1 MKNVTVTINPT
12 EIKSL
17 SYNNNFS
24 IKPGEKIA
32 LNVKSEAAIKP
43 NASNPVAALVGIKMI
58 VTDSEGSLQ
67 LMVETITGVT
77 LSTFIDDIEQFIKDN
92 YMSVILMSA
101 NEKIRSISAL
111 IGVPIRIPNPRFG
124 ESALME
130 NMEPNGL
137 TQ

>member
-77 LSTFIDDIEQFIKDN
+77 LSTFIDVLLLLSMQWIFFRK
-92 YMSVILMSA
+92 
-101 NEKIRSISAL
+101 
-111 IGVPIRIPNPRFG
+111 GVSGQLFVCFSFVAGKEIVK
-124 ESALME
+124 S
-130 NMEPNGL
+130 
-137 TQ
+137 T

>member
-43 NASNPVAALVGIKMI
+43 NASNPVTALVGIKMI

-77 LSTFIDDIEQFIKDN
+77 VSTFIDDLEGFIRAN
-92 YMSVILMSA
+92 YTSVVVLSS
-101 NEKIRSISAL
+101 NEKMRAATCSLGIPVRL
-111 IGVPIRIPNPRFG
+111 PNPTFG
-124 ESALME
+124 PAPEKPEGM
-130 NMEPNGL
+130 P
-137 TQ
+137 Q